1 MCLYNKNNKKINKT
15 SKMNNSDMHS
25 QNHNGTLPRGH
36 ENPHL
41 YRMLRGNSNSHPS
54 LERND
59 VSTIEYEVSMPV
71 NPYHSLW
78 NLHQW

>member
-1 MCLYNKNNKKINKT
+1 MGTENRSVGNLTYRN
-15 SKMNNSDMHS
+15 MNNSDMHQPN
-25 QNHNGTLPRGH
+25 QNNTLPRGH

-41 YRMLRGNSNSHPS
+41 YRMLRGNSSSHPS